1 MVHDPQF
8 VKVVPTSPRP
18 SPAMRRARLTLLSEP
33 ELHALLDV
41 YDAAGPHARSV
52 ECVLPPRY
60 TILLLVL
67 WKALEKDLL
76 LPPQQISPLRIG
88 RRRAPFLAA
97 STVRFQGWRRP
108 KPDAVRR
115 YVRKLE
121 LLLAKIWKAR
131 WPDIEVPQ
139 LFERDRVH
147 GLRLALELEVRGE
160 VRESWFR
167 DPPED
172 PPAAGDSCGA
182 SA

>member
-1 MVHDPQF
+1 MVHDPPV
-8 VKVVPTSPRP
+8 VKVVPTLPRP
-18 SPAMRRARLTLLSEP
+18 SSAMRRARLTLLPEP
-33 ELHALLDV
+33 KLHALLDV
-41 YDAAGPHARSV
+41 YDAAGPHARCV

-76 LPPQQISPLRIG
+76 LPPHEISPLRIG

-108 KPDAVRR
+108 TSDAVRR
-115 YVRKLE
+115 YVRTLK
-121 LLLAKIWKAR
+121 LLLAKTWEAR
-131 WPDIEVPQ
+131 WPGSDVPQ
-139 LFERDRVH
+139 LFDRDRLH

-160 VRESWFR
+160 VLDSWFF

-172 PPAAGDSCGA
+172 PPAADELCGG
-182 SA
+182 SS